1 MTKTRTNTNT
11 SSFFKDTDNDKY
23 KLPFMPFCIDKD
35 QPDKD
40 KKDKYKYRRK
50 DKYRLPLSCLSAP
63 PQSSSQTGGAL
74 PLGLWP
80 PIQGCVAPSHS
91 RDLYLHLPSC
101 FYLYLYL
108 HLFLH
113 LPSRFYLYLNWF
125 LYQLCQCA
133 TEIRFYLKDAPTV
146 DNPAPV
152 WCVTHWNI
160 LAKLFISNRKVF
172 TKKIARTAHGPTSN
186 LPSLAL
192 HAPTQNLTRVG
203 PPRRDGRL

>member
-1 MTKTRTNTNT
+1 MTKTRTKTNT

-23 KLPFMPFCIDKD
+23 KLPFMPFCIDQA

-40 KKDKYKYRRK
+40 KKDKYKYRGK

-91 RDLYLHLPSC
+91 RDLYLHLPLY
-101 FYLYLYL
+101 FYLYL
-108 HLFLH
+108 
-113 LPSRFYLYLNWF
+113 PSCFCLYLPLYFYF
-125 LYQLCQCA
+125 LFVFVFELVSVSTVCA

-152 WCVTHWNI
+152 SLIEIFSQNSL
-160 LAKLFISNRKVF
+160 LATEKCSQKKL
-172 TKKIARTAHGPTSN
+172 H
-186 LPSLAL
+186 AL
-192 HAPTQNLTRVG
+192 HTVR
-203 PPRRDGRL
+203 PPIFPL